1 MSCQVIWF
9 EMEFKNQNFCPRAHW
24 RLYVGEEV
32 ENLAGCVNPIIL
44 PDLRFTLEMATFE
57 LVTQHIA
64 WIFIFNILPH
74 SLVLRKQHQNSFV
87 NICCTEVH

>member
-1 MSCQVIWF
+1 MSNIFEISAISGHVIWF
-9 EMEFKNQNFCPRAHW
+9 EMELKNQNFCPQAHLP
-24 RLYVGEEV
+24 LYVGEET

-64 WIFIFNILPH
+64 
-74 SLVLRKQHQNSFV
+74 
-87 NICCTEVH
+87 